1 MDWRCFFKPKT
12 PVQTPQKTSTLFPI
26 SYTLIYSHVHY
37 FLKHAYSQI
46 NENLYAYPLILV
58 FIYFPIWDIKWLIIL
73 QVGHICVDLRNVTKI
88 YLTSVNF
95 VLSFDLCIFI
105 YVFIP
110 CRWNTNVGSSNERY
124 QGCNGCIF
132 WCWQFGMTKFIIFL
146 AILSMLSLP
155 CCSFFFSFFSIAL
168 SGKSVSHILYS
179 LRRWDLQLFPAW
191 LDMELVLVMAMDLVC
206 HMYSYFSILSNNIKF
221 HLFLTLGI
229 CYGMAPPADRYYIAW
244 YADAFLLKSLH
255 CFPFYFSIHVFLFG
269 ESFVLTVSRVFLP
282 LSLYLLCY

>member
-1 MDWRCFFKPKT
+1 MLLTYIWQ
-12 PVQTPQKTSTLFPI
+12 VLILFWVL
-26 SYTLIYSHVHY
+26 T
-37 FLKHAYSQI
+37 
-46 NENLYAYPLILV
+46 YAYLYMFSFRVGGIPMLDQVMSATKGATDAFSGVGNLV
-58 FIYFPIWDIKWLIIL
+58 WQNSSSSWL
-73 QVGHICVDLRNVTKI
+73 
-88 YLTSVNF
+88 
-95 VLSFDLCIFI
+95 
-105 YVFIP
+105 
-110 CRWNTNVGSSNERY
+110 
-124 QGCNGCIF
+124 F
-132 WCWQFGMTKFIIFL
+132 WV
-146 AILSMLSLP
+146 
-155 CCSFFFSFFSIAL
+155 CCHYHVAPFFFSFFSIAL